1 MKKILDFFDYIAY
14 RMHKFVIAH
23 PRMIVPDAA
32 PFIFSLVFFMPLMLI
47 IVPICRA
54 FNLSVHRYSGTW
66 TILMAILV
74 LLEVPIVKRYEKLEN
89 QKKFE
94 ERWENEDSKQRT
106 RRGWLI
112 WILIINNLILITAL
126 VVLLEHYNIL

>member
-32 PFIFSLVFFMPLMLI
+32 PFIFSLVFFMPLILI

-66 TILMAILV
+66 IILMAILV

-94 ERWENEDSKQRT
+94 ERWGKEDPKQRMV
-106 RRGWLI
+106 RGWLI
-112 WILIINNLILITAL
+112 WALIINNLLIPL
-126 VVLLEHYNIL
+126 FVILLEHYNII

>member
-1 MKKILDFFDYIAY
+1 
-14 RMHKFVIAH
+14 MHKFVIAH

-32 PFIFSLVFFMPLMLI
+32 PFIFSLVFFMPLILI

-66 TILMAILV
+66 IILMAILV

-94 ERWENEDSKQRT
+94 ERWGKEDPKQRMV
-106 RRGWLI
+106 RGWLI
-112 WILIINNLILITAL
+112 WALIINNLLIPL
-126 VVLLEHYNIL
+126 FVILLEHYNII